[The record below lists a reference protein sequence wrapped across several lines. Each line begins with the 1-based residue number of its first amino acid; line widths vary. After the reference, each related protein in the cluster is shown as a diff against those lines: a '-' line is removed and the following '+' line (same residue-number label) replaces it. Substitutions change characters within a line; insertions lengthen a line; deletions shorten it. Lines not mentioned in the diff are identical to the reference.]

1 MKNQPSN
8 HVATYPSGKAFN
20 KSSSVEVVE
29 RVAQVEKWLRRGIT
43 LRSKL
48 KKRIKARF
56 NVEWRQAD
64 EYIRRARA
72 SLLLHLERSKEEHR
86 SESLA
91 FYDSVIETGQSTMTE
106 KLRSRE
112 RIDKLLGLEQP
123 VQIKLEHSIRP
134 NGVPVNDLPLTERKK
149 LLEEVRKRKQEDATD
164 VEEVVEE

>member
-1 MKNQPSN
+1 M
-8 HVATYPSGKAFN
+8 
-20 KSSSVEVVE
+20 
-29 RVAQVEKWLRRGIT
+29 
-43 LRSKL
+43 
-48 KKRIKARF
+48 
-56 NVEWRQAD
+56 EWRQAD